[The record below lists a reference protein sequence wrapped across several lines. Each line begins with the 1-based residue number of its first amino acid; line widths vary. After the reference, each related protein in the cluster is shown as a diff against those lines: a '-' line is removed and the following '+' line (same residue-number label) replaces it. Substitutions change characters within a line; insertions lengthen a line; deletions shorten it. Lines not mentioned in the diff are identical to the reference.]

1 MKIIYENLA
10 EFAEAIIKCEDT
22 FTSGNCNMCPLSS
35 TCFKKELV
43 DISDRAVM
51 QCAILPPE
59 LVIKDTADVEKVKK
73 AMRGES
79 R

>member
-1 MKIIYENLA
+1 MKIIYENLV
-10 EFAEAIIKCEDT
+10 EFAEVIIKCEDA
-22 FTSGNCNMCPLSS
+22 FTSGSCIVCPLSS
-35 TCFKKELV
+35 VCFKNKV
-43 DISDRAVM
+43 DDISERAVM
-51 QCAILPPE
+51 RCEILPPE